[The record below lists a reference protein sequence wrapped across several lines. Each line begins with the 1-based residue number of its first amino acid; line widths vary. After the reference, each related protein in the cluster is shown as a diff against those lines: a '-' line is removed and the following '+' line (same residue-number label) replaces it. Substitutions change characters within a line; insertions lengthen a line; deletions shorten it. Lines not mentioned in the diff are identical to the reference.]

1 MHIGFTYLASK
12 RNRFSSTAI
21 YFWQFS
27 IRTLCINNWI
37 LFRFEMRQDHSPW
50 KNFSWKNF
58 PFHLQTFMNPNWVK
72 WERIGMQ
79 MFFATK
85 VFHVA
90 LSPLLMLNF
99 HLSKAENCRE
109 EVEGYVVV
117 RFERERSLLQRTIR
131 GLRGRLRRPLPLQ
144 LLHTRKYTTVGDC
157 KAAKTDQCVKKDLS
171 IRKRI
176 RYRNKIMCIWWF
188 DEKSWRLKAVSA
200 WYWNIANTY

>member
-1 MHIGFTYLASK
+1 LISRNIFWWELISCFPLCVIVLLSRFFAKIPLNRHSTKKSK
-12 RNRFSSTAI
+12 CKLISRNIFSVPINICIFNSTAVISSLCCNTSAFFSSYI
-21 YFWQFS
+21 LG
-27 IRTLCINNWI
+27 IVRLC
-37 LFRFEMRQDHSPW
+37 
-50 KNFSWKNF
+50 
-58 PFHLQTFMNPNWVK
+58 
-72 WERIGMQ
+72 ER
-79 MFFATK
+79 
-85 VFHVA
+85 A
-90 LSPLLMLNF
+90 LSF
-99 HLSKAENCRE
+99 HLSKAENSRE

>member
-1 MHIGFTYLASK
+1 MVWRIDFTNYFLVRESEIKDSLKYFLVWQYIFFTLISSLCCITSVFFSK
-12 RNRFSSTAI
+12 FPSYILGIVR
-21 YFWQFS
+21 
-27 IRTLCINNWI
+27 LC
-37 LFRFEMRQDHSPW
+37 
-50 KNFSWKNF
+50 
-58 PFHLQTFMNPNWVK
+58 
-72 WERIGMQ
+72 ER
-79 MFFATK
+79 
-85 VFHVA
+85 A
-90 LSPLLMLNF
+90 LSF